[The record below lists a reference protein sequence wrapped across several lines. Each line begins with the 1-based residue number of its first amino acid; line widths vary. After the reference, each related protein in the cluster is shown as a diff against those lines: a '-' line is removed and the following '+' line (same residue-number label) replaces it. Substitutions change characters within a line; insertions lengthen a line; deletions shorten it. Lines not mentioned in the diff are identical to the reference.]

1 MKKEFRIKKTQ
12 EIESVIKENKSVNSL
27 EMRFFVKK
35 VNETSHFR
43 YAISVGKKIGDA
55 HIRNKEKRRL
65 RSLFQKYQNIIPEG
79 ILIFVVAK
87 PKILE
92 LDYQKLDKQFLYL
105 LKKSLN
111 KIKGENSEIIFTP
124 KHI

>member
-43 YAISVGKKIGDA
+43 YAISVGKKIGNA
-55 HIRNKEKRRL
+55 VIRNKVKRRI
-65 RSLFQKYQNIIPEG
+65 RMLFQKNN
-79 ILIFVVAK
+79 
-87 PKILE
+87 KILDKYDFFLIAKAQINDLKYNE
-92 LDYQKLDKQFLYL
+92 LEDLFIKTIKKLQKQGEKQ
-105 LKKSLN
+105 
-111 KIKGENSEIIFTP
+111 
-124 KHI
+124 

>member
-79 ILIFVVAK
+79 ILIFIVAK

>member
-65 RSLFQKYQNIIPEG
+65 RSLFQKYQNIIPGG